1 MTVSI
6 STSRT
11 DLSNIRARLAAA
23 TPRLRNGDIP
33 EQGLD
38 PEQAKN
44 IESVAK
50 LVSAWTSA
58 SNSGTVL
65 NPAARYPTSTISDV
79 NAMFGE
85 YGVQIDGQE
94 PTQFFAAWVKD
105 GMPSSGAL
113 AIVAALNSCPSK
125 ILAPASG
132 D

>member
-11 DLSNIRARLAAA
+11 DLSDIRARLPEA
-23 TPRLRNGDIP
+23 TPRLPNGDIR

-38 PEQAKN
+38 PEQAKDM
-44 IESVAK
+44 ESVTK
-50 LVSAWTSA
+50 LIYAWTSA
-58 SNSGTVL
+58 YSGAVL
-65 NPAARYPTSTISDV
+65 NPAARYPTNTIGEV
-79 NAMFGE
+79 NAMLGK
-85 YGVQIDGQE
+85 YGVQIDGKE
-94 PTQFFAAWVKD
+94 PTQFFAAWVRD
-105 GMPSSGAL
+105 GMPLSGAL